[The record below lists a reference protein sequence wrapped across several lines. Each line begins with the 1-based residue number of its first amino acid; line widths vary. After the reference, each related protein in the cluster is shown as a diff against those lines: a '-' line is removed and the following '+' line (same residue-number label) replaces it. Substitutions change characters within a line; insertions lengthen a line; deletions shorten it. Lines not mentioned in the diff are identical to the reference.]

1 MRNIFAITRKE
12 FEQYFASPIAYVVV
26 ALFLLLSGIF
36 FFIYLQFYLQNAAMA
51 SQMGGGDNSE
61 VSQSIMRPF
70 LANVSFF
77 FLIIFPMLTMK
88 LFAEEK
94 KMGTYELLM
103 TSPITTTQLVLGKY
117 FGAVGL
123 MSVILALLAI
133 YPVILVI
140 FGSPDIG
147 PILTGFLGL
156 FLLGAAFLSVGLFCS
171 SITENQ
177 IVAAVLGFVFF
188 IIFWIIN
195 FITRSEEWYGKLAQY
210 VSIYQR
216 FEDFTKGVLNLNDAF
231 FYVSFIFFGLF
242 ATGIVLQSQRWRS

>member
-1 MRNIFAITRKE
+1 MRTILAITRKE
-12 FEQYFASPIAYVVV
+12 VEQYFASPIAYVVV

-51 SQMGGGDNSE
+51 AQMGGENSE
-61 VSQSIMRPF
+61 LSQSIMRPF
-70 LANVSFF
+70 LSNVSFF

-117 FGAVGL
+117 LGAVAL
-123 MSVILALLAI
+123 MTVILLLLAF

-140 FGSPDIG
+140 FGSPDMG

-156 FLLGAAFLSVGLFCS
+156 FLLGAAFLAVGVFCS
-171 SITENQ
+171 SVTENQ

-195 FITRSEEWYGKLAQY
+195 FVTRSEEWYGKLAQY

-242 ATGIVLQSQRWRS
+242 ATGIVLQSQRWKS